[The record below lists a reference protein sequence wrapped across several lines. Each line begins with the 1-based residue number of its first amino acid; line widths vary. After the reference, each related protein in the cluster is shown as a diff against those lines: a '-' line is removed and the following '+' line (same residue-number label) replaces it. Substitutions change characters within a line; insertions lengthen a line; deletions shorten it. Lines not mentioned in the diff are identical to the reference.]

1 MTYSYSASETTAT
14 CEETSFGDVVVETVE
29 TVKTVKTIKT
39 IKTKDVESAVGGSSV
54 RPRSSRGAWSWTT
67 PGGGSSIS
75 LPFREFLSA
84 LFTVGVLAGYQ
95 ENGNNEEP
103 TR

>member
-14 CEETSFGDVVVETVE
+14 CEETSFGDVVVEMVE
-29 TVKTVKTIKT
+29 TVKTIKT
-39 IKTKDVESAVGGSSV
+39 VKTEDIESAVGGSSV
-54 RPRSSRGAWSWTT
+54 RPRSSRGVWSWTM

-75 LPFREFLSA
+75 LPFRKFLSV

-95 ENGNNEEP
+95 ENGNNKEL
-103 TR
+103 TC